1 MKTATITYL
10 TFSES
15 EQFTLREF
23 IDTLD
28 VAPLESNI
36 TVTLSDKSI
45 VFSITHKDD

>member
-15 EQFTLREF
+15 EQFTLKEF
-23 IDTLD
+23 IECLS
-28 VAPLESNI
+28 VAPLESKI